1 MDFIKVILL
10 IILVILIFN
19 FVIFI
24 HELGHFLAAKWRG
37 MHADR
42 FQIWFG
48 KPIWKKKIGGVQYG
62 LGWIPAGG
70 FVSLPQM
77 ASMEGIE
84 GSVDDGE
91 KSDLKPAKPIDKI
104 IVAFAGPLFSF
115 LLAIFAACI
124 VWVIGTPDDKM
135 TSTTIGYVSETSP
148 AKGLLFP
155 GDKILEVEG
164 DPVSYWRRSGA
175 LSETVTG
182 NIVLSEGDTIEFKVL
197 RDGKEVEVSTGFI
210 LPDSGLLGRSYRMV
224 GIAPEQQLFI
234 KKTLDNSP
242 AKLAGILPGDRILKI
257 NGNKLYGASQLQ
269 DVLQIGAPFEMELL
283 REGGVVKKKVTLHKP
298 RGINTYALGVEF
310 DPTASDLIVFNT
322 LAYPNPFNQ
331 CKKHVGMMWKTIS
344 KVISP
349 KTDIGVGHMNSF
361 VGIAD
366 NYYQMLTMD
375 HALNRIL
382 WFTVL
387 LNVNLAILNLL
398 PLPVLDG
405 GHITTSLIEIIMRRP
420 VPVKIMLVLQNA
432 FVLMLLGF
440 MLLLGAKDFFSIS
453 KRVEANNEPQEIIFD
468 LPIAN
473 EN

>member
-84 GSVDDGE
+84 GSVDDDE
-91 KSDLKPAKPIDKI
+91 KSNLKPAKPIDKI

-124 VWVIGTPDDKM
+124 VWVIGAPDDKM

-164 DPVSYWRRSGA
+164 DPVSYWRRSGV
-175 LSETVTG
+175 LSKTVTG

-197 RDGKEVEVSTGFI
+197 RDGKEVDVSTGFV

-234 KKTLDNSP
+234 AKTLDNSP
-242 AKLAGILPGDRILKI
+242 AKLAGILPGDRILKV
-257 NGNKLYGASQLQ
+257 NGEKLYGASQLQ
-269 DVLQIGAPFEMELL
+269 DVLKTGEPLVVELL
-283 REGGVVKKKVTLHKP
+283 REGKVVSKKVVLHKP
-298 RGINTYALGVEF
+298 RGIDSYALGVEF
-310 DPTASDLIVFNT
+310 DPTASELVVFNT
-322 LAYPNPFNQ
+322 LAYPNPVDQ

-420 VPVKIMLVLQNA
+420 VPMKIMLVLQNA
-432 FVLMLLGF
+432 FVL
-440 MLLLGAKDFFSIS
+440 LLLGLMLVLATKDFFTIG
-453 KRVEANNEPQEIIFD
+453 KRVGTNNEPQEIIFD
-468 LPIAN
+468 LPKAN